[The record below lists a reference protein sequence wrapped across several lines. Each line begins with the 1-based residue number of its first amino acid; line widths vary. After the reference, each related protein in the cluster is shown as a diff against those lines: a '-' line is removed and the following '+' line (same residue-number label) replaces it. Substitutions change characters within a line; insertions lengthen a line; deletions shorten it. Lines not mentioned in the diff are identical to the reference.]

1 VPHMLPAIPRRFV
14 WLLVVGLAGCGAGKT
29 IDVTRQSRLSSPVKN
44 AAFIVL
50 LSTDQGGQ
58 PEYQEYAATLARQLQ
73 AQGLAGVRD
82 PAKARY
88 AVMFD
93 RTWPH
98 KHAESDVSQDS
109 GESMHGGGMGR
120 GGMGGGGMG
129 GGGMGGGGFGGGGGG
144 GGHHHGGGGGLGGDR
159 GDSSDT
165 SVRIALFDL
174 TKPDSPQEKVFFAK
188 VRAPIGQDEDD
199 AAVDTMIEA
208 ALKDFPGKRN
218 ETFSVAL
225 PTKQPGA

>member
-109 GESMHGGGMGR
+109 GESMHGGG
-120 GGMGGGGMG
+120 
-129 GGGMGGGGFGGGGGG
+129 FGGGGGG